1 MVISYDLRYEYWS
14 LKNKMLNE
22 LTLQSLPL
30 ALLEDDLNA
39 MFYSIE
45 NRSPFLNKDLV
56 NLAQNMPTHLL
67 MKDSFNK
74 YLLRVSSKGLI
85 GDKIR
90 LNREKK
96 GFNASFYSIFSFEN
110 KRFKDWFFEAGSP
123 IFEFVER
130 KKLLKYFH
138 PKGFVDLNQQ
148 GLFNVCSTKFFLEN
162 IN

>member
-1 MVISYDLRYEYWS
+1 MSNDNIKICISGNGADELFAGYYHHYVLYYNTLKNKNKKKAFLKSWKNNILPILRNEEYKKINKKNIKS
-14 LKNKMLNE
+14 FFTFFDSDVLKKINVKIPREKIFTKNILKNKMLNE

-74 YLLRVSSKGLI
+74 YL
-85 GDKIR
+85 
-90 LNREKK
+90 
-96 GFNASFYSIFSFEN
+96 
-110 KRFKDWFFEAGSP
+110 
-123 IFEFVER
+123 
-130 KKLLKYFH
+130 
-138 PKGFVDLNQQ
+138 
-148 GLFNVCSTKFFLEN
+148 
-162 IN
+162 